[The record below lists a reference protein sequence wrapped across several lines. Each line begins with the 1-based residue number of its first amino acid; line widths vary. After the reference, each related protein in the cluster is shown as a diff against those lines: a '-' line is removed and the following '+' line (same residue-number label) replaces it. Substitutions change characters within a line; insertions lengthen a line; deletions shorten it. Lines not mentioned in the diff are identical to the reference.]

1 MNILIIEDEIQAAW
15 DLKQTILKVRPQVHI
30 TAVLDSVSATQ
41 EWLESQPSPD
51 LIFSDIQLGDGL
63 IFDLFATIKLPCPVV
78 FCTAFDEYLLRAF
91 KTNGIDYLLK
101 PIREEEVRQS
111 LVKLEHLQQSLLRSF
126 DDRLL
131 RQAIAQ
137 VTLQGQYKTNFL
149 VPYRDR
155 MIPIATD
162 GIMYFSITEKGGQ
175 LCTKE
180 GKTYAHH
187 FTLEHLSSVL
197 DPLQFYRA
205 NRQYLLAYRAIREIE
220 HYVDRKLMVHLH
232 PPCTEKIIVSKAK
245 ASQFLSWMES
255 R

>member
-126 DDRLL
+126 ADR
-131 RQAIAQ
+131 
-137 VTLQGQYKTNFL
+137 
-149 VPYRDR
+149 
-155 MIPIATD
+155 
-162 GIMYFSITEKGGQ
+162 FSGPAG
-175 LCTKE
+175 
-180 GKTYAHH
+180 
-187 FTLEHLSSVL
+187 F
-197 DPLQFYRA
+197 
-205 NRQYLLAYRAIREIE
+205 
-220 HYVDRKLMVHLH
+220 
-232 PPCTEKIIVSKAK
+232 VSC
-245 ASQFLSWMES
+245 
-255 R
+255 